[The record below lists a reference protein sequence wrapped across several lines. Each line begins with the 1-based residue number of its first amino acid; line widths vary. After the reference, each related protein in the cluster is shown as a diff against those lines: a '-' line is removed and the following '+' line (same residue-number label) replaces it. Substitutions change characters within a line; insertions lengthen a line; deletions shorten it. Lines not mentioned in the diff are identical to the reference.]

1 MNKKTGFFVTFEGVE
16 GCGKTTQL
24 ELLFSKMQSM
34 EIPVFATRE
43 PGGTKLGRNLRDI
56 LLFSEKDS
64 IDIGTELLLYE
75 AARIQHVKEVI
86 FPALEKGINVLCD
99 RFFDST
105 TAYQVYGRGLDYEL
119 VQKIN
124 EFASCGLEPDLTF
137 LLQIPVSEGLK
148 RANSSG
154 VADRLEKEDLE
165 FHEKVKNGFLKIADQ
180 NPERFSLIADGESID
195 NIHSEILG
203 IVSKAFRW
211 F

>member
-1 MNKKTGFFVTFEGVE
+1 M
-16 GCGKTTQL
+16 
-24 ELLFSKMQSM
+24 
-34 EIPVFATRE
+34 
-43 PGGTKLGRNLRDI
+43 
-56 LLFSEKDS
+56 
-64 IDIGTELLLYE
+64 
-75 AARIQHVKEVI
+75 
-86 FPALEKGINVLCD
+86 
-99 RFFDST
+99 
-105 TAYQVYGRGLDYEL
+105 
-119 VQKIN
+119 
-124 EFASCGLEPDLTF
+124 
-137 LLQIPVSEGLK
+137 QIPVSEGLK